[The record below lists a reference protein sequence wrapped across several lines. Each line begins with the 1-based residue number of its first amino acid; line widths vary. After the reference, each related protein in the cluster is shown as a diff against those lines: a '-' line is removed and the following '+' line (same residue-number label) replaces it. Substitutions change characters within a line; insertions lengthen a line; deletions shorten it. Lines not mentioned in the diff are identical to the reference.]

1 MRTTRGGLP
10 VPVRIGVLANATF
23 SGLIMV
29 ALPLLLN
36 ARGVGKAHIAAFF
49 VLNALTAAVL
59 NLTVGRRLRRM
70 PSSRA
75 ISISAGTSAAGLV
88 LLAVTPWP
96 ALVYPAGMAVMAM
109 SLVYPRYVAMADSY
123 SARSAARTISGMRS
137 LYVLG
142 YVAGLGVF
150 AAATELERLA
160 GPAFRPVHVAVGLAL
175 LNVLVAWLPHRPP
188 AVEEPGATTSD
199 AAKPLPGRVVLLGA
213 AAAVLLLRAAD
224 SLRAVYL
231 PLYAV
236 NSGVGESAVSGLFAV
251 TAIVE
256 FAVLVPLSGLS
267 DRFGSRRVLVAVC
280 LTGALSFVAVVVAS
294 GYPVLIGSQVV
305 YAVFAAG
312 FQSIGMVVLGE
323 ALRSGMGGGA
333 ALFTALVQVG
343 STVGVLAPLLVPGYS
358 SSVFLIAVAFCV
370 VAAGL
375 LLVDRLRPTRR
386 PTGVPVGAV
395 GSTT

>member
-1 MRTTRGGLP
+1 MSTTRGGLP

-49 VLNALTAAVL
+49 VLNAVTAAVL

-70 PSSRA
+70 PSSPA
-75 ISISAGTSAAGLV
+75 ISVSAGTSALGLV

-109 SLVYPRYVAMADSY
+109 SLVYPRYVVMADSY

-150 AAATELERLA
+150 AAAAELERLV

-175 LNVLVAWLPHRPP
+175 LNVLVAWLPHRP
-188 AVEEPGATTSD
+188 VVDEPGATTSD

-370 VAAGL
+370 AAAGL

-386 PTGVPVGAV
+386 PTGVPVGA